1 MYHAFYSLNSTPFS
15 KEIMAKDSFISD
27 AFSEAC
33 SRLEFLKKTRGIG
46 MLTGEPGAGK
56 TLILRTFAQQL
67 NKELYKVV
75 YFPLSTGTVMDFYRG
90 IARGLGEEPAFRK
103 VDLFHQIQHSV
114 LLYYKE
120 RRVTPVFI
128 LDEMQMA
135 KDIFLNDLTILFN
148 YGMDAEN
155 PFILILAGL
164 PHLQDRLTLRRVNM
178 PLFQRIVMSYKVEP
192 LSKEEVDGYIRHH
205 MELAGAKHHVFTAKA
220 VEVIASL
227 TRGWPRLI
235 NNLATHCLLFGFQ
248 ARKDQIDEEVV
259 RLASKEAGL

>member
-1 MYHAFYSLNSTPFS
+1 MYQAFYSLSGTPFS
-15 KEIMAKDSFISD
+15 KEIEAKNSFGSE

-33 SRLEFLKKTRGIG
+33 SRLEFLKKTRGMG
-46 MLTGEPGAGK
+46 MVIGEPGAGK
-56 TLILRTFAQQL
+56 TLILRSFTEQL
-67 NKELYKVV
+67 NKDLYKVV

-90 IARGLGEEPAFRK
+90 IAKGLGEEPPFRK
-103 VDLFHQIQHSV
+103 VDLFHQIQHSIM
-114 LLYYKE
+114 LYFKE

-135 KDIFLNDLTILFN
+135 KDMFLNDLSILFN
-148 YGMDAEN
+148 FGMDAQN

-164 PHLQDRLTLRRVNM
+164 PHLHDRLTLRRVNM

-192 LSKEEVDGYIRHH
+192 LSKDEVNDYIRHH
-205 MELAGAKHHVFTAKA
+205 MELAGARHHIFTDKA

-248 ARKDQIDEEVV
+248 SKKDQIDEEVV